1 LLYILKSAMALFK
14 INLNKKFIMERDYPL
29 EKVRNI
35 GIIAHIDAGKTTTT
49 ERVLF
54 YTGVS
59 HKIGEVHDG
68 ETTTDW
74 MEQERER
81 GITITSAAVTCFWT
95 PTYALTDKTKKHR
108 FNIIDTPG
116 HIDFTVEVK
125 RSLRVLDGA
134 VVVFDGVAGVEPQS
148 ETNWRYAD
156 EAKVPRICF
165 VNKLDRIGADFEHS
179 YATILD
185 RLTKKAVRM
194 QIPIGLEDKHEGVVD
209 LLNMK
214 AYYFEGEMGNQVIE
228 KEIPAEM
235 KAEAEK
241 YHSELIE
248 KIVEQDDGAM
258 NDYLEGK
265 IPDMATLKKLLRKG
279 VIANEIFPVYAGS
292 ALKNKGV
299 QLVLDGVVDYLPSPL
314 DIPPIPG
321 TDPNNDDAPAV
332 RHASDTEPFAALAF
346 KVATDPFVGQLIF
359 FRVYSGTL
367 SSGSYVYNPR
377 TRNKER
383 IGRILRMHANDREEV
398 KKVYAGEIA
407 AAVGLKDTITS
418 DTICDEEKP
427 IELNRIVFP
436 EPVINL
442 RIEPKTKADQEKMG
456 MALNRLAQEDPTFKV
471 STDQE
476 TGETII
482 AGMGELHLEII
493 VDRMKRE
500 FTVEANVGKPQVA
513 YRETIVGEADA
524 EGKYIKQSGGRG
536 NYGHVKIK
544 IKPMK
549 ILTKEEAEK
558 LPKNTKRSEGFE
570 FVNNIKGGV
579 IPQEYISPCEKGFKE
594 GLDRGVLAG
603 FKIVNVSVDLWDG
616 SYHEVDSNE
625 MAFKIAASMAV
636 QDACKRAK
644 PVILE
649 PMMKVEVVT
658 PEKFMGD
665 VTGNLSSKRGII
677 EGMEDRGMNKVLNA
691 IVPLSEMFGY
701 MTGLRSMTEGR
712 ASFTMEFLRYDI
724 VPNNVAE
731 TIISARK

>member
-1 LLYILKSAMALFK
+1 
-14 INLNKKFIMERDYPL
+14 MERDYPL

-54 YTGVS
+54 YTGMS

-68 ETTTDW
+68 ETVTDW

-95 PTYALTDKTKKHR
+95 PTYANNDKNKKHR

-165 VNKLDRIGADFEHS
+165 VNKLDRTGASFEHS

-194 QIPIGLEDKHEGVVD
+194 QIPIGLEEKHEGVVD
-209 LLNMK
+209 LLRMK
-214 AYYFEGEMGNQVIE
+214 AYYFEGEMGNKVIE
-228 KEIPAEM
+228 KEIPKEL

-241 YHSELIE
+241 YHHELIE
-248 KIVEQDDGAM
+248 KIVEQDEKAM
-258 NDYLEGK
+258 NDYFEGK
-265 IPDMATLKKLLRKG
+265 IPEIEVLKKLIRKG

-299 QLVLDGVVDYLPSPL
+299 QLVLDGVVDYLPSPT
-314 DIPPIPG
+314 DIPAITG
-321 TDPNNDDAPAV
+321 TDPNNDDTPSL
-332 RHASDTEPFAALAF
+332 RQASDTEPFAALAF

-367 SSGSYVYNPR
+367 NSGSYIYNPR

-398 KKVYAGEIA
+398 KKVFAGEIA

-418 DTICDEEKP
+418 DTICDEENP
-427 IELNRIVFP
+427 IELDRIIFP
-436 EPVINL
+436 EPVIQL

-513 YRETIVGEADA
+513 YRETITSNSEA

-544 IKPMK
+544 VRPMK
-549 ILTKEEAEK
+549 ILTKEEIED

-570 FVNNIKGGV
+570 FINSIKGGV
-579 IPQEYISPCEKGFKE
+579 IPQEYIVSCEKGFRE

-603 FKIVNVSVDLWDG
+603 FKMVNVSVDLWDG

-625 MAFKIAASMAV
+625 MAFKIAASMAI
-636 QDACKRAK
+636 QDACKHAK

-677 EGMEDRGMNKVLNA
+677 EGMEDRGMNKVLRA

-712 ASFTMEFLRYDI
+712 ASFTMEFIRYNI

-731 TIISARK
+731 TIIASRK

>member
-1 LLYILKSAMALFK
+1 
-14 INLNKKFIMERDYPL
+14 MERDYPL

-59 HKIGEVHDG
+59 HKIGEVHNG

-156 EAKVPRICF
+156 EAQVPRICF
-165 VNKLDRIGADFEHS
+165 VNKLDRTGASFEHS
-179 YATILD
+179 YKTILD
-185 RLTKKAVRM
+185 RLTKKAIRM
-194 QIPIGLEDKHEGVVD
+194 QIPIGLEENHEGVID
-209 LLNMK
+209 LLKMK
-214 AYYFEGEMGNQVIE
+214 AYYFEGNMGNTVVE
-228 KEIPAEM
+228 KEIPEEY
-235 KAEAEK
+235 KADAEK
-241 YHSELIE
+241 FHTELIE
-248 KIVEQDDGAM
+248 KIVEQDEQVM
-258 NDYLEGK
+258 NDYFEGK
-265 IPDMATLKKLLRKG
+265 VPDIATLKKLMRKG
-279 VIANEIFPVYAGS
+279 VIANEIFPVFAGS

-299 QLVLDGVVDYLPSPL
+299 QLVLDAVVDYLPAPT
-314 DIPPIPG
+314 DIPPIKGINPE
-321 TDPNNDDAPAV
+321 TEEEMD
-332 RHASDTEPFAALAF
+332 RKASDSEPFSALAF
-346 KVATDPFVGQLIF
+346 KVATDPFVGQIIF

-367 SSGSYVYNPR
+367 AAGSYVYNPR

-418 DTICDEEKP
+418 DTLCDEEAP
-427 IELNRIVFP
+427 VELNRIVFP

-471 STDQE
+471 VTDQE

-500 FTVEANVGKPQVA
+500 FAVEANVGKPQVA
-513 YRETIVGEADA
+513 YRETINSPAEA

-544 IKPMK
+544 VKPMVA
-549 ILTKEEAEK
+549 LTKEEIED
-558 LPKNTKRSEGFE
+558 LPKNTKRSDGFE
-570 FVNNIKGGV
+570 FINSIKGGA
-579 IPQEYISPCEKGFKE
+579 IPQEYIAPCEKGFKE
-594 GLDRGVLAG
+594 GLDRGILAG
-603 FKIVNVSVDLWDG
+603 FKMVNVSVELWDG
-616 SYHEVDSNE
+616 SFHEVDSNE
-625 MAFKIAASMAV
+625 MAFKIAASMAI
-636 QDACKRAK
+636 QDACKSAR

-658 PEKFMGD
+658 PDKFMGD

-677 EGMEDRGMNKVLNA
+677 EGMEDVGMNKVVKA

-712 ASFTMEFLRYDI
+712 ASFTMEFLRYDT

-731 TIISARK
+731 TIIAGRK

>member
-1 LLYILKSAMALFK
+1 
-14 INLNKKFIMERDYPL
+14 MERDYPL
-29 EKVRNI
+29 EKVRNF

-59 HKIGEVHDG
+59 HKIGEVHEGD
-68 ETTTDW
+68 TVTDW

-95 PTYALTDKTKKHR
+95 PTYAPTDKTKKHR

-165 VNKLDRIGADFEHS
+165 INKLDRTGASFEHS

-185 RLTKKAVRM
+185 RLSKKAVRV
-194 QIPIGLEDKHEGVVD
+194 QIPIGLEEKFEGVID
-209 LLNMK
+209 LLTMK
-214 AYYFEGEMGNQVIE
+214 AYYFEGEMGNKVIE
-228 KEIPAEM
+228 KEIPEKL

-241 YHSELIE
+241 YRGELIE
-248 KIVEQDDGAM
+248 KIVETDEVM
-258 NDYLEGK
+258 MTEYLEGMV
-265 IPDMATLKKLLRKG
+265 PNLETLKKTLRQA
-279 VIANEIFPVYAGS
+279 VITNEIFPVFAGS

-299 QLVLDGVVDYLPSPL
+299 QLILDAVIDYLPAPT

-321 TDPNNDDAPAV
+321 INPDTEEHIV
-332 RHASDTEPFAALAF
+332 RKASDSEPFAALAF
-346 KVATDPFVGQLIF
+346 KVATDPFVGQIIF
-359 FRVYSGTL
+359 FRVYSGSL
-367 SSGSYVYNPR
+367 MAGSYIYNPR

-398 KKVYAGEIA
+398 KQVFAGEIA

-418 DTICDEEKP
+418 DTICDENNP
-427 IELNRIVFP
+427 IELNRIIFP
-436 EPVINL
+436 EPVIQL

-493 VDRMKRE
+493 VERMKRE

-513 YRETIVGEADA
+513 YRETITGQADA

-544 IKPMK
+544 VKPMK
-549 ILTKEEAEK
+549 MLTKEELED
-558 LPKNTKRSEGFE
+558 LPKNTKRSTGFE
-570 FVNNIKGGV
+570 FVNSIRGGV
-579 IPQEYISPCEKGFKE
+579 IPQEYITPCEKGFKE

-625 MAFKIAASMAV
+625 MAFKIAASMAI
-636 QDACKRAK
+636 QDACRRAS

-649 PMMKVEVVT
+649 PMMKVEIVT
-658 PEKFMGD
+658 PERFMGD
-665 VTGNLSSKRGII
+665 VTGNLSSKRGLI
-677 EGMEDRGMNKVLNA
+677 EGMEDRGMNKVIRA

-712 ASFTMEFLRYDI
+712 ASFTMEFFRYDI

-731 TIISARK
+731 TIIALRK

>member
-1 LLYILKSAMALFK
+1 
-14 INLNKKFIMERDYPL
+14 MERDYPL

-49 ERVLF
+49 ERVLY

-165 VNKLDRIGADFEHS
+165 INKLDRTGASFEHS
-179 YATILD
+179 FATILD
-185 RLTKKAVRM
+185 RLNKSAVRM
-194 QIPIGLEDKHEGVVD
+194 QIPIGLEEKHEGVID
-209 LLNMK
+209 LLRMK
-214 AYYFEGEMGNQVIE
+214 AYYFEGEMGNLVIE
-228 KEIPAEM
+228 KEIPAEL
-235 KAEAEK
+235 KADADK
-241 YHSELIE
+241 YNHELIE
-248 KIVEQDDGAM
+248 SIVSHDDAAM
-258 NDYLEGK
+258 TEYLDGK
-265 IPDMATLKKLLRKG
+265 TPDIDTLKKILRKA
-279 VIANEIFPVYAGS
+279 VIDNAIFPVFAGS

-299 QLVLDGVVDYLPSPL
+299 QLVLDAVVDYLPAPT

-321 TDPNNDDAPAV
+321 INPDNDEPMV
-332 RHASDTEPFAALAF
+332 RNASDEEPFSALAF

-367 SSGSYVYNPR
+367 SAGSYVYNPR

-398 KKVYAGEIA
+398 KKVFAGEIA

-418 DTICDEEKP
+418 DTICDENNP

-436 EPVINL
+436 EPVISL

-513 YRETIVGEADA
+513 YRETITGEAGV

-536 NYGHVKIK
+536 NYGHVKIRV
-544 IKPMK
+544 KPMVPM
-549 ILTKEEAEK
+549 TKEEVAD
-558 LPKNTKRSEGFE
+558 LPKNTKRSAGFE
-570 FVNNIKGGV
+570 FVNTIKGGV
-579 IPQEYISPCEKGFKE
+579 IPQEYIPACEKGFKE
-594 GLDRGVLAG
+594 GLDRGILAG
-603 FKIVNVSVDLWDG
+603 FKMVNVSVDLWDG

-636 QDACKRAK
+636 QDACRAAK

-658 PEKFMGD
+658 PDKFMGD
-665 VTGNLSSKRGII
+665 VTGNLSSKRGLI
-677 EGMEDRGMNKVLNA
+677 EGMDERGLNKVVRA

-724 VPNNVAE
+724 VPNNVAD
-731 TIISARK
+731 TIIAARK